1 MASVSIKHRSIGAAA
16 IVGPRGHPVVTSRT
30 DGKIEVVTGASAEG
44 FNPLDLMCAS
54 LSSCLALSGR
64 ISASR
69 LGLLENLIEIYVSV
83 SLEKTHEEPFR
94 VTRFFCEFAI
104 DGEFTESQKMD
115 IAHMA
120 EEICTVSNTLKAG
133 AEIALEVA

>member
-1 MASVSIKHRSIGAAA
+1 MAGVSIKQRPIGAEAVLGA
-16 IVGPRGHPVVTSRT
+16 KGHPSVTSRT
-30 DGKIEVVTGASAEG
+30 DGRIDIVTGASAEG

-54 LSSCLALSGR
+54 LASCLVLSGR

-69 LGLLENLIEIYVSV
+69 LGLLEKLVEIRVGV
-83 SLEKTHEEPFR
+83 SLEKTHDEPFR
-94 VTRFFCEFAI
+94 VTKFLCEFAI
-104 DGEFTESQKMD
+104 DGEFSEHQKTD

-133 AEIALEVA
+133 AEIELTVV